1 MAGYADDHII
11 CNITTN
17 NINGVLSAGQEY
29 TNTYTCTNTYP
40 RSPLFPAI
48 KLGLLAKI
56 NTGSVQSLQVA
67 GSCATQ
73 PLASGE
79 TCQFQLAV
87 RLQQSVSL
95 NVRVVI
101 GEGLYTI
108 QQPLVVATVNST
120 PSTPVIT
127 WSGCSFALTDGTN
140 NGTGGFFANAVDSSG
155 HSVTYLFNIIAGP
168 GSVTGYQTGYFTL
181 AGVDATTVVQITA
194 TADDAPPV
202 VSAPIPVQV
211 PSVPT
216 KVMAIY
222 NNTNETIYPIIE
234 TPMTGTVPPLP
245 ESRDTWLQA
254 QFAIADGELST
265 KTFTST
271 QLYRA
276 YINGVN
282 GIAPKQAA
290 FVLVPFYSEVVP
302 NPAGGTTPN
311 QYVDWWKS
319 MRLYIYDV
327 QSNVVQTQSESGVN
341 ALTLNTSGP
350 TCACGCSQV
359 SIFSAVPGLPTNDPS
374 QLFEY
379 TYATVLDQSP
389 APYPIDRTIV
399 NYNISGV
406 DQIYLPAAMEPF
418 GISTYGYTG
427 TVVDLQTFRNSL
439 NLFLSETVW
448 PVYAGLPYPR
458 IPSAY
463 NVVINNGNPSSQLT
477 DSAPQTAQ
485 LTANWT
491 ECVNNPVAPNHA
503 NCVLVNTLFQDDWSE
518 CNAGLP
524 PIDSLIHHIYGYVS
538 FCGAELPS
546 NGPSFDAYTTL
557 QHSFN
562 PNYQGDFNPYTQL
575 IHQTLLMNIY
585 AYSVDDAI
593 GFQSTAATGNVIT
606 VGGAFGLPNGN
617 QL

>member
-1 MAGYADDHII
+1 
-11 CNITTN
+11 
-17 NINGVLSAGQEY
+17 
-29 TNTYTCTNTYP
+29 
-40 RSPLFPAI
+40 
-48 KLGLLAKI
+48 
-56 NTGSVQSLQVA
+56 
-67 GSCATQ
+67 
-73 PLASGE
+73 
-79 TCQFQLAV
+79 
-87 RLQQSVSL
+87 
-95 NVRVVI
+95 
-101 GEGLYTI
+101 
-108 QQPLVVATVNST
+108 
-120 PSTPVIT
+120 
-127 WSGCSFALTDGTN
+127 
-140 NGTGGFFANAVDSSG
+140 
-155 HSVTYLFNIIAGP
+155 
-168 GSVTGYQTGYFTL
+168 
-181 AGVDATTVVQITA
+181 
-194 TADDAPPV
+194 
-202 VSAPIPVQV
+202 
-211 PSVPT
+211 
-216 KVMAIY
+216 
-222 NNTNETIYPIIE
+222 
-234 TPMTGTVPPLP
+234 MTGTVPPLP

-254 QFAIADGELST
+254 QFAITAPELST

-290 FVLVPFYSEVVP
+290 FVLVPFYSEVVQ
-302 NPAGGTTPN
+302 NPAGGTISN

-327 QSNVVQTQSESGVN
+327 QSNVIQTQSEPGVN

-359 SIFSAVPGLPTNDPS
+359 SIFSATPGLPTNDPS

-379 TYATVLDQSP
+379 TYATVLDQNP

-439 NLFLSETVW
+439 DLFLSETVW

-463 NVVINNGNPSSQLT
+463 NVVINNGNPGSQLT
-477 DSAPQTAQ
+477 DSAPQTDQ

-491 ECVNNPVAPNHA
+491 ECVNNPAAPNHA
-503 NCVLVNTLFQDDWSE
+503 NCVLVNTLFQNDWAL
-518 CNAGLP
+518 CNAGSP
-524 PIDSLIHHIYGYVS
+524 PIDILIQHIYGYVS
-538 FCGAELPS
+538 FCATLPS
-546 NGPSFDAYTTL
+546 NGQDFDAYTTL
-557 QHSFN
+557 QHTFN
-562 PNYQGDFNPYTQL
+562 ANYQGDFNPYTQL